1 MINNVVNFELQE
13 KQSICWTSPATEI
26 LYGGSAGGGKS
37 HAMRVIA
44 IMLAFSVPN
53 LQIYLFRRVF
63 ADLLKNHVE
72 GSSGFRVLL
81 APWVKEKL
89 VKITEEE
96 ISFQNGSKIYLC
108 HCQHEKDVYKYQGA
122 EMQVI
127 LIDELTHFSEKIYKF
142 LRGRARLGGVEVPE
156 HLKHKLPLILCGSN
170 PGGIGHEFVKQMF
183 IDNCKP
189 LELRKMGVEEGGMIR
204 QYIPARLSDNEVLM
218 KNDPNYADKLQ
229 GLGGALAKA
238 MLDGDWDA
246 IEGAYFDNFNPKKHI
261 IDYINVPHTWHKL
274 RAFDWGYSK
283 PFCVLWGAVSDGSLV
298 DCGGIKRS
306 FPRGAIII
314 YREFYGCTGKA
325 NEGLKMNVADIA
337 KTIKDLQMG
346 EKMDEMRA
354 DPAIFDVSSGQSIA
368 NQFESQNIGWL
379 PADNKRVAGW
389 QQIRARFTG
398 NEDEQ
403 PLLFITSNCKNLL
416 RTLPLMQYDKTKPED
431 LDTNMEDHAVDT
443 LRYLCMTRPII
454 PAEIK
459 KPLTLQESID
469 KQFEVQRLIDE
480 IKKQNELLT
489 KKNK

>member
-1 MINNVVNFELQE
+1 MQNVVNFELQE

-37 HAMRVIA
+37 HAMRIIA
-44 IMLAFSVPN
+44 IMLAFSVSN
-53 LQIYLFRRVF
+53 IQIYLFRRVF

-72 GSSGFRVLL
+72 GSSGFRALL
-81 APWVKEKL
+81 APWIKEKV

-96 ISFQNGSKIYLC
+96 ISFQNGAKIYLC

-189 LELRKMGVEEGGMIR
+189 LELRKMGVEDGGMIR
-204 QYIPARLSDNEVLM
+204 QYIPARLSDNEILM
-218 KNDPNYADKLQ
+218 RNDPHYADKLQ

-246 IEGAYFDNFNPKKHI
+246 IEGAYFENYDATKHV
-261 IDYINVPHTWHKL
+261 IDYVNIPVEWTKI
-274 RAFDWGYSK
+274 RAFDWGYSR

-337 KTIKDLQMG
+337 KIIKELQG
-346 EKMDEMRA
+346 NEKMDEMRA

-368 NQFESQNIGWL
+368 NQFEAHNIGWL
-379 PADNKRVAGW
+379 TADNKRVAGW
-389 QQIRARFTG
+389 QQIRARLND
-398 NEDEQ
+398 NEDGK
-403 PLLFITSNCKNLL
+403 PMLYIVKHCKNLL

-431 LDTNMEDHAVDT
+431 LDTNLEDHAMDT
-443 LRYLCMTRPII
+443 LRYLCMTRPIVANVYKI
-454 PAEIK
+454 PEDSAKNWQRNLETKNIIDKIMSDNKKLLQIK
-459 KPLTLQESID
+459 K
-469 KQFEVQRLIDE
+469 
-480 IKKQNELLT
+480 
-489 KKNK
+489 